1 MNGRP
6 ESKRKCGSDN
16 RQRYP
21 RVYSRVTEAERTK
34 IRMDADAQG
43 MTVGSYLRWLA
54 LDRPQTRPVRRP
66 LADVTLLAQI
76 KGQVGRIGGNI
87 HQLLRLANRGEIP
100 YADELA
106 AAGKEVSD
114 FLAAARDLLARA
126 G

>member
-1 MNGRP
+1 
-6 ESKRKCGSDN
+6 
-16 RQRYP
+16 
-21 RVYSRVTEAERTK
+21 
-34 IRMDADAQG
+34 MDADAQG

-87 HQLLRLANRGEIP
+87 HQLLRLANRGEIL

-114 FLAAARDLLARA
+114 FLAAAPELLGGA